1 MGGRLL
7 SELEHYGTEIIMSF
21 YEGFLIKYLYILK
34 MVIFIAFGFERIVE
48 LRFLPGI
55 YMTVF

>member
-21 YEGFLIKYLYILK
+21 YEAFLIEYLYILK

-48 LRFLPGI
+48 LCFLPGI
-55 YMTVF
+55 YMAVF